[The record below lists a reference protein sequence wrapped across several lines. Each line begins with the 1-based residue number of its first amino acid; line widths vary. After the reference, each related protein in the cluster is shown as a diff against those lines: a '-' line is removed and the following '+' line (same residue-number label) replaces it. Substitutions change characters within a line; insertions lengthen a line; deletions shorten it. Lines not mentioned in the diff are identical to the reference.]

1 MSFIKQLF
9 GGGDSARK
17 RQERE
22 AARLRA
28 QEQARFK
35 EQKEKE
41 AVATRESSELKFA
54 EQAGRKRRL
63 RRGAGPQ
70 TIFTSPLG
78 LTGGGTVDSKVFL
91 GA

>member
-1 MSFIKQLF
+1 MGFITKLF
-9 GGGDSARK
+9 GGDDAARK

-22 AARLRA
+22 AARLRE
-28 QEQARFK
+28 QEQARLK
-35 EQKEKE
+35 EQKARE
-41 AVATRESSELKFA
+41 AVATREASELKFA
-54 EQAGRKRRL
+54 EEAGRRRRL